1 LLQAAKEL
9 GIKLTFF
16 HGRGGSISRGGGKTT
31 RAVDA
36 SPRGSVDGRLRVTEQ
51 GEVIHRKYGIRA
63 LALRSL
69 EQATGAVL
77 VSSLRP
83 RPLEPREGKW
93 REAMDTVARE
103 STRAYRGFVDAP
115 KFMDYFRNATPID
128 VIERMT
134 LGSRPSRRLG
144 EDAALTNL
152 RAIPWVFAWSQSR
165 AVIPGWFGVGSG
177 LQAVIKAGG
186 EETLREMA
194 RDWPFFKTFLD
205 DISMVLAKGDLSIAA
220 MFSRM
225 AGPLHDE
232 FFPLIERELALTKK
246 WVLRLNDNEWL
257 LQNDQRLALSIR
269 LRNPYVDPISVL
281 QVDLLKR
288 WRESGRNDDALLR
301 VLVASVNG
309 VSQGVQNTG

>member
-1 LLQAAKEL
+1 
-9 GIKLTFF
+9 
-16 HGRGGSISRGGGKTT
+16 
-31 RAVDA
+31 VDA

-77 VSSLRP
+77 MSSLRP
-83 RPLEPREGKW
+83 RPQEPRETRW
-93 REAMDTVARE
+93 RETMDQVASQ
-103 STRAYRGFVDAP
+103 STQAYRGFVGAAN
-115 KFMDYFRNATPID
+115 FMDYFRNATPID

-144 EDAALTNL
+144 EDAALSNL

-165 AVIPGWFGVGSG
+165 AVIPGWYGVGSG
-177 LQAVIKAGG
+177 LQAVIDAGG
-186 EETLREMA
+186 DGTLREMA

-205 DISMVLAKGDLSIAA
+205 DVSMVLAKGDLSIAE

-225 AGPLHDE
+225 SGPLHE
-232 FFPLIERELALTKK
+232 RFFPLIEREHALTLKH
-246 WVLRLNDNEWL
+246 VLSLNDNQWL

-288 WRESGRNDDALLR
+288 WRDSGREDETLLR
-301 VLVASVNG
+301 ALVASVNG